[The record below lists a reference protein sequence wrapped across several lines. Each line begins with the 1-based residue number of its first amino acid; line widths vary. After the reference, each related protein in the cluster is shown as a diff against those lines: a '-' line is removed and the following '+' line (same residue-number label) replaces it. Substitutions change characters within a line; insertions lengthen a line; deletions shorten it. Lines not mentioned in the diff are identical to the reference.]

1 MPVQIN
7 TMIVGP
13 LEVNCYLVW
22 DDQTLGGVIIDPGDN
37 SDRIAKAL
45 HRSGIRPL
53 AILLT
58 HGHGD
63 HIAAVGSL
71 KELFSVPVLC
81 GKGEEELLVD
91 PAKNLSLWLDAPVVA
106 PAPDRT
112 LQDEEKVILGNL
124 ELTVLA
130 TPGHSPGGICFLME
144 KENVLFCGDTLFKG
158 SIGRT
163 DFPGGSLEQLL
174 DGITRKIMTLPDQI
188 VCYPGHGEATTV
200 GAERVNN
207 PFITGAYF
215 A

>member
-1 MPVQIN
+1 MPTQIN
-7 TMIVGP
+7 TLIVGP

-22 DDQTLGGVIIDPGDN
+22 DDQSLEGVIIDPGDEA
-37 SDRIAKAL
+37 DRIAKVL
-45 HRSGIRPL
+45 RSKGVKPL

-63 HIAAVGSL
+63 HLAAVGPF
-71 KELFSVPVLC
+71 KDQFSVPVLC
-81 GKGEEELLVD
+81 GKGEEGLLID
-91 PAKNLSLWLDAPVVA
+91 SAKNLSLWLDAPVVA
-106 PAPDRT
+106 PAPDQ
-112 LQDEEKVILGNL
+112 LLEDEEQVSFGRLAF
-124 ELTVLA
+124 TVLA
-130 TPGHSPGGICFLME
+130 TPGHSPGGICFLMAS
-144 KENVLFCGDTLFKG
+144 ENVLFCGDTLFQG

-174 DGITRKIMTLPDQI
+174 GGIKRKIMTLPDQI
-188 VCYPGHGEATTV
+188 VCYPGHGPATTV